1 MSCLSREVLTDALT
15 AQADE
20 RPDPVAGLSRLR
32 AARVSMWLAQ
42 GREALRA
49 AVERAEHREA
59 TTEETSPQ

>member
-1 MSCLSREVLTDALT
+1 MTDALT

-32 AARVSMWLAQ
+32 AARTRAWFAQ
-42 GREALRA
+42 SREALRA